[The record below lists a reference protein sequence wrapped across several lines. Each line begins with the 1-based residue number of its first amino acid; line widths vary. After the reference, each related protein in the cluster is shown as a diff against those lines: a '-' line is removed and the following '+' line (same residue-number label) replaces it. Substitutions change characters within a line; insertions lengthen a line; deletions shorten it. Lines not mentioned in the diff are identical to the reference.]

1 LVRYVR
7 VRVKS
12 ALSRSGLY
20 DLDYAYNPYG
30 GCAHA
35 CRYCYARYYTP
46 FREATERWGEVVFI
60 KENINEVLAR
70 EAARLRRGTVGVST
84 TTDPYQPV
92 EAEERLTR
100 GGLEI
105 LLSHGFRVSVQT
117 KSPLV
122 VRDVDV
128 LARFKHLADMGFTI
142 TTLDRGVAE
151 LLEPGAPPPSS
162 RAEALRKVASEGIE
176 TWVFLG
182 PILRGV
188 NDSRENI
195 EEVASLALE
204 TGSKLYY
211 DFLHLKPGLEAHLTP
226 VLEEYR
232 DAAST
237 SPSWRRQVSETVE
250 EVCRRLGLECV
261 PAFPKEKRSQLRLL

>member
-1 LVRYVR
+1 VVRYIRVR
-7 VRVKS
+7 VRM

-46 FREATERWGEVVFI
+46 FREAAERWGEVVFI

-70 EAARLRRGTVGVST
+70 EAGRLRRGTVGVST

-92 EAEERLTR
+92 EAEEKLTR

-105 LLSHGFRVSVQT
+105 LLSHGFRVSIQT
-117 KSPLV
+117 KSPLML
-122 VRDVDV
+122 RDLD
-128 LARFKHLADMGFTI
+128 LLKNFKHLVDVGFTI

-162 RAEALRKVASEGIE
+162 RAEALRKVASEGVE

-188 NDSRENI
+188 NDSRENV
-195 EEVASLALE
+195 EEVALLALE

-211 DFLHLKPGLEAHLTP
+211 DYLRLKPGLEAHLAP

-237 SPSWRRQVSETVE
+237 SFSWRERVSETVE
-250 EVCRRLGLECV
+250 EVCRRLGLECA
-261 PAFPKEKRSQLRLL
+261 PAFPKENRAQRKLL